1 MEKELEKNQLEVSI
15 TAVKKQQ
22 IKKTADKKT
31 AVRTAVFFKSG
42 GEIGI

>member
-22 IKKTADKKT
+22 IQKNRCKNSG
-31 AVRTAVFFKSG
+31 FFKSG